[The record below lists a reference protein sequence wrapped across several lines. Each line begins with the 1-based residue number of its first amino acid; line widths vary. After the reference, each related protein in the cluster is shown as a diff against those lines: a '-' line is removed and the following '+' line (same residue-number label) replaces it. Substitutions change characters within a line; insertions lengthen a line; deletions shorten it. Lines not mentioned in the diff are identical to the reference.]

1 MSLSS
6 SSDAVEDQIA
16 MALACAMEEKT
27 VMLAAKVIFPKHYA
41 QT

>member
-6 SSDAVEDQIA
+6 SSDAVADQIA

-27 VMLAAKVIFPKHYA
+27 AMLAAKVTFPKHYA